1 MELNNVEIE
10 KSENIEETISEE
22 TNIALELAYYATD

>member
-1 MELNNVEIE
+1 MNEMEKNTTSEEIE
-10 KSENIEETISEE
+10 KTIEEE

>member
-1 MELNNVEIE
+1 MLETVDTTASEAIENEIA
-10 KSENIEETISEE
+10 EE

>member
-1 MELNNVEIE
+1 MLENVDTTASEAIEDEIE
-10 KSENIEETISEE
+10 EE

>member
-1 MELNNVEIE
+1 MNVD
-10 KSENIEETISEE
+10 ENVSVAQNLEQTISEE